1 MLKNMWA
8 LNSTP
13 EAASESRTAH
23 KEIRMRMDHII
34 SELWILVVK
43 ALFTGKFVALNACL
57 KRQKP
62 QINSRA
68 IFYRTEEGAGE
79 QAKLKDSRRKEK
91 DEWKG

>member
-1 MLKNMWA
+1 MLKNMWV

-13 EAASESRTAH
+13 EAASESRTAR
-23 KEIRMRMDHII
+23 KEIGMRMEHI

-43 ALFTGKFVALNACL
+43 ALFTGKRVALNACL

-62 QINSRA
+62 QINSRTV
-68 IFYRTEEGAGE
+68 FYRTEEGAEE